1 MRIRP
6 STAPAALAAGVLL
19 LSACGGDSPLE
30 GRTGSEVHELAADA
44 LEESG
49 AVHVA
54 GTLTEDGEETVI
66 DLQLQGADVAGS
78 LTVNEV
84 ELEILGVDGEVF
96 VKASAAFLEPF
107 GLSAD
112 DAERYEGR
120 WVALPSD
127 AGPDFEDFSLSGIAD
142 ELRDVDD
149 VEDDTRTDE
158 LDGVDVVVVEHEDGS
173 ELTVADDDPAYP
185 LRLTGGDGTEGAV
198 VFTGHGDEQ
207 DLSAPDDAIDLEE
220 LVGG

>member
-1 MRIRP
+1 MRIPP
-6 STAPAALAAGVLL
+6 SSAPAVLVAGALL

-30 GRTGSEVHELAADA
+30 GRTGSEVSELAADA

-54 GTLTEDGEETVI
+54 GTMTEDGEKTDI
-66 DLQLQGADVAGS
+66 DVQLQGADVAGS
-78 LTVNEV
+78 LTVNDV
-84 ELEILGVDGEVF
+84 ELELLAVDGDVF
-96 VKASAAFLEPF
+96 VQATPSLLAPLGISAE
-107 GLSAD
+107 SA
-112 DAERYEGR
+112 EQYEGR

-127 AGPDFEDFSLSGIAD
+127 AGADFEDFSLAGMAD

-149 VEDDTRTDE
+149 VVAETRADE
-158 LDGVDVVVVEHEDGS
+158 LDGDDVVVVGHEDGS
-173 ELTVADDDPAYP
+173 ELTVADDDPALP

-198 VFTGHGDEQ
+198 VFSEHGEEA
-207 DLSAPDDAIDLEE
+207 DLSAPRDAIDLEE